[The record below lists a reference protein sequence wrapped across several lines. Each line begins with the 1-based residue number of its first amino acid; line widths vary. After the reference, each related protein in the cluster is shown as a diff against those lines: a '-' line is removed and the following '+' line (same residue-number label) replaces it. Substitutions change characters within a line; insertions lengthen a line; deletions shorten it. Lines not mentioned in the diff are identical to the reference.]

1 MRSPSPR
8 PWKAVANCKPE
19 HTGSLVCFFAIREN
33 NMTEYLL
40 IGVLALLV
48 IAIALLIALL
58 ARQSRL
64 NREQDQQNR
73 RIADYLKNLGYEVF
87 DELDAQRAD
96 SLSTL
101 QQTGDRITA
110 SMTHL
115 SQSQTTLLE
124 SMQRQLLLSTRNQ
137 EERVGQMSVGVNE
150 TLAQLDARMEQVR
163 QATATGMENL
173 RQENTRQLT
182 DMRRSM
188 DERLTQSLDKKLN
201 ESFALVS
208 QRLEQVYKGLGEMQT
223 LATGVGDLKKV
234 LTNVKTR
241 GIWGEM
247 QLGNLL
253 CAVLTKEQYAEN
265 IAVVPGSLER
275 VEFAVRLPGKDT
287 DTVYLPIDSKFPVED
302 YARLQEASQSG
313 DIAAV
318 DAARKALLQQIR
330 TEAKRISGKYIAPPH
345 TTDFAVMF
353 LPVEGLYAEVVQ
365 QSDLVD
371 SIQREQR
378 VVIAGPST
386 FSALLN
392 ALQMGFR
399 TLAIEKR
406 SGEVWKLLG
415 TVKADFGAFSDVL
428 EKTQLRLRQA
438 SESIDSAFVKT
449 RNIQRHLG
457 RVESAGYDG
466 MLPESTEE

>member
-1 MRSPSPR
+1 M
-8 PWKAVANCKPE
+8 
-19 HTGSLVCFFAIREN
+19 
-33 NMTEYLL
+33 EYLL
-40 IGVLALLV
+40 IAITALLTV
-48 IAIALLIALL
+48 AIVLLIVLL
-58 ARQSRL
+58 VRQSKL
-64 NREQDQQNR
+64 NRDQKQQNHQF
-73 RIADYLKNLGYEVF
+73 ADYLKNFGYDVF
-87 DELDAQRAD
+87 DELDAQKDAN
-96 SLSTL
+96 TAAM
-101 QQTGDRITA
+101 QQVGDRINA
-110 SMTHL
+110 AMAHMA
-115 SQSQTTLLE
+115 QSQTALLE

-137 EERVGQMSVGVNE
+137 EERIGQMSTSVNE

-163 QATATGMENL
+163 RAIAEGLEAL
-173 RQENTRQLT
+173 RQENTRQLNE
-182 DMRRSM
+182 MRRSV

-223 LATGVGDLKKV
+223 LATGVGDLKRV

-253 CAVLTKEQYAEN
+253 SAVLTPEQYAEN
-265 IAVVPGSLER
+265 VAVVPGSQER
-275 VEFAVRLPGKDT
+275 VEFAVRLPGKDA
-287 DTVYLPIDSKFPVED
+287 DVVWLPIDSKFPVED
-302 YARLQEASQSG
+302 YVRLQEASQSG
-313 DIAAV
+313 DAAAV
-318 DAARKALLQQIR
+318 DAARKALMQQIR
-330 TEAKRISGKYIAPPH
+330 LEARRISGKYIAPPH

-365 QSDLVD
+365 QTDLVD
-371 SIQREQR
+371 AIQREQR

-428 EKTQLRLRQA
+428 EKTQMRLRQA

-449 RNIQRHLG
+449 RTIQRHLG
-457 RVESAGYDG
+457 QVESAGMDG
-466 MLPESTEE
+466 ALPAGEQEDA

>member
-1 MRSPSPR
+1 M
-8 PWKAVANCKPE
+8 
-19 HTGSLVCFFAIREN
+19 
-33 NMTEYLL
+33 EYLL
-40 IGVLALLV
+40 IAIAALLTV
-48 IAIALLIALL
+48 AIALLIVLL
-58 ARQSRL
+58 VRQSKL
-64 NREQDQQNR
+64 NRDQEQQNHQF
-73 RIADYLKNLGYEVF
+73 ADYLKNFGYDMF
-87 DELDAQRAD
+87 DELDAQRDGNNAAM
-96 SLSTL
+96 L
-101 QQTGDRITA
+101 QTGERITA
-110 SMTHL
+110 AMSHM

-137 EERVGQMSVGVNE
+137 EERIGQMSTGVNE

-163 QATATGMENL
+163 RAIAEGLEAL
-173 RQENTRQLT
+173 RQENTRQLNE
-182 DMRRSM
+182 MRRSV

-223 LATGVGDLKKV
+223 LATGVGDLKRV

-253 CAVLTKEQYAEN
+253 SAVLTPEQYAEN
-265 IAVVPGSLER
+265 VAVVPGSQER
-275 VEFAVRLPGKDT
+275 VEFAVRLPGKDA
-287 DTVYLPIDSKFPVED
+287 DVVWLPIDSKFPVED

-313 DIAAV
+313 DAAAV
-318 DAARKALLQQIR
+318 DAARKALMQQIKL
-330 TEAKRISGKYIAPPH
+330 EARRISGKYIAPPH

-365 QSDLVD
+365 QTDLVD
-371 SIQREQR
+371 AIQREQR

-449 RNIQRHLG
+449 RTIQRHLG
-457 RVESAGYDG
+457 QVESAGKDG
-466 MLPESTEE
+466 ALPAGEQEDA

>member
-1 MRSPSPR
+1 M
-8 PWKAVANCKPE
+8 
-19 HTGSLVCFFAIREN
+19 
-33 NMTEYLL
+33 EYLL
-40 IGVLALLV
+40 IAITALLV
-48 IAIALLIALL
+48 VAIALLIVLL
-58 ARQSRL
+58 VRQSRL
-64 NREQDQQNR
+64 NRDQEHQNHQM
-73 RIADYLKNLGYEVF
+73 ADYLKNFGYDVF
-87 DELDAQRAD
+87 DELDAQRDGNTAAM
-96 SLSTL
+96 

-110 SMTHL
+110 AMSHMG
-115 SQSQTTLLE
+115 QSHTALLE

-137 EERVGQMSVGVNE
+137 EERIGQMSTGMNE
-150 TLAQLDARMEQVR
+150 ILTQLDGRMEQVR
-163 QATATGMENL
+163 RATAEGLDSL

-182 DMRRSM
+182 EMRRSV
-188 DERLTQSLDKKLN
+188 DERLTQSLDKRLN

-223 LATGVGDLKKV
+223 LATGVGDLKRV

-247 QLGNLL
+247 QLGSLL
-253 CAVLTKEQYAEN
+253 SAVLTQEQYAEN
-265 IAVVPGSLER
+265 VAVVPGSQER
-275 VEFAVRLPGKDT
+275 VEFAVRLPGKDA
-287 DTVYLPIDSKFPVED
+287 DVVWLPIDSKFPVED
-302 YARLQEASQSG
+302 YARLQDASQSG
-313 DIAAV
+313 DASAV
-318 DAARKALLQQIR
+318 EVARKALMQQIR
-330 TEAKRISGKYIAPPH
+330 LEARRIAGKYIAPPH

-365 QSDLVD
+365 QADLVD
-371 SIQREQR
+371 LIQREQR

-415 TVKADFGAFSDVL
+415 TVKADFGTFSEVL

-449 RNIQRHLG
+449 RTIQRHLG
-457 RVESAGYDG
+457 QVESAGMDG
-466 MLPESTEE
+466 ALPPHEE

>member
-1 MRSPSPR
+1 
-8 PWKAVANCKPE
+8 
-19 HTGSLVCFFAIREN
+19 
-33 NMTEYLL
+33 MTEYLL
-40 IGVLALLV
+40 IAVLALLAV
-48 IAIALLIALL
+48 TVTLLIVVIV
-58 ARQSRL
+58 RQRNL
-64 NREQDQQNR
+64 TQTQDQQNR
-73 RIADYLKNLGYEVF
+73 RIADYLQQFGYEVF

-96 SLSTL
+96 NLSTL

-110 SMTHL
+110 AMSHMG
-115 SQSQTTLLE
+115 QSQTTLLE

-137 EERVGQMSVGVNE
+137 EERVGQMSTGVNE

-163 QATATGMENL
+163 KSTAEGMDNL

-182 DMRRSM
+182 DMRRAM
-188 DERLTQSLDKKLN
+188 DERLTQSLDKRLN

-223 LATGVGDLKKV
+223 LATGVGDLKRV

-247 QLGNLL
+247 QLGALL
-253 CAVLTKEQYAEN
+253 SSVLTQDQYAEN
-265 IAVVPGSLER
+265 VAVVPGSLER
-275 VEFAVRLPGKDT
+275 VEFAVRLPGKDA
-287 DTVYLPIDSKFPVED
+287 DVVYLPIDSKFPMED
-302 YARLQEASQSG
+302 YARLQEASATADAS
-313 DIAAV
+313 AV

-330 TEAKRISGKYIAPPH
+330 LEAKRIASKYIAPPH

-365 QSDLVD
+365 QIDLVD
-371 SIQREQR
+371 AIQREQR
-378 VVIAGPST
+378 VIIAGPST

-415 TVKADFGAFSDVL
+415 TVKADFGAFADVL

-449 RNIQRHLG
+449 RTIQRHLG
-457 RVESAGYDG
+457 RVESAGQGAALDPPKG
-466 MLPESTEE
+466 VTPSGLPFCD

>member
-1 MRSPSPR
+1 
-8 PWKAVANCKPE
+8 
-19 HTGSLVCFFAIREN
+19 
-33 NMTEYLL
+33 MTEYLL

-73 RIADYLKNLGYEVF
+73 RIADYLKNFGYEVF

-137 EERVGQMSVGVNE
+137 EERVGQMSVGMNE

-223 LATGVGDLKKV
+223 LATGVGDLKRV

-253 CAVLTKEQYAEN
+253 SSVLTSDQYDEN
-265 IAVVPGSLER
+265 VAVVPGSSER
-275 VEFAVRLPGKDT
+275 VEFAVRLPGKDA
-287 DTVYLPIDSKFPVED
+287 DVVWLPIDSKFPVED

-313 DIAAV
+313 DAAAV
-318 DAARKALLQQIR
+318 DAARKALMQQIKL
-330 TEAKRISGKYIAPPH
+330 EAKRIASKYIAPPP
-345 TTDFAVMF
+345 TTDFAIMF

-365 QSDLVD
+365 QTDLVD
-371 SIQREQR
+371 AIQREQR

-428 EKTQLRLRQA
+428 EKTQMRLRQA

-449 RNIQRHLG
+449 RTIQRHLG
-457 RVESAGYDG
+457 QVESAGMDG
-466 MLPESTEE
+466 NLLTTEE

>member
-1 MRSPSPR
+1 
-8 PWKAVANCKPE
+8 
-19 HTGSLVCFFAIREN
+19 
-33 NMTEYLL
+33 MTEYLL
-40 IGVLALLV
+40 IAIIALLV
-48 IAIALLIALL
+48 VAVTLLIVLMV
-58 ARQSRL
+58 RQGRL
-64 NREQDQQNR
+64 NRDQEQQNR
-73 RIADYLKNLGYEVF
+73 QIADYLKNFGYDVF
-87 DELDAQRAD
+87 DELDAQKANNTAA
-96 SLSTL
+96 LH
-101 QQTGDRITA
+101 QTGERITA
-110 SMTHL
+110 AMAHMG
-115 SQSQTTLLE
+115 QSQTTLLE

-137 EERVGQMSVGVNE
+137 EERVGQMSTGVNE
-150 TLAQLDARMEQVR
+150 TLAQLDARMAQVR
-163 QATATGMENL
+163 RATAEGMENL

-188 DERLTQSLDKKLN
+188 DERLTQSLDKRLN

-223 LATGVGDLKKV
+223 LANGVGDLKRV

-253 CAVLTKEQYAEN
+253 SSVLTAEQYAEN
-265 IAVVPGSLER
+265 VAVVPGSLER
-275 VEFAVRLPGKDT
+275 VEFAVRLPGKDA

-313 DIAAV
+313 DAASV
-318 DAARKALLQQIR
+318 DAARKALMQQIR
-330 TEAKRISGKYIAPPH
+330 TEAKRIAGKYIAPPH
-345 TTDFAVMF
+345 TTDFAIMF

-365 QSDLVD
+365 QADLVEA
-371 SIQREQR
+371 IQREMR
-378 VVIAGPST
+378 VVIAGPNT
-386 FSALLN
+386 FAALLN

-406 SGEVWKLLG
+406 SGGVWKLLG

-438 SESIDSAFVKT
+438 SESIESAFVKT
-449 RNIQRHLG
+449 RTIQRHLG
-457 RVESAGYDG
+457 QVESAGMDG
-466 MLPESTEE
+466 NLLTTEE

>member
-1 MRSPSPR
+1 
-8 PWKAVANCKPE
+8 
-19 HTGSLVCFFAIREN
+19 
-33 NMTEYLL
+33 MTEYFLIAILTLLL
-40 IGVLALLV
+40 IAV
-48 IAIALLIALL
+48 ALLIALL

-73 RIADYLKNLGYEVF
+73 RMADYLKNFGYEIF
-87 DELDAQRAD
+87 DKLDAQRAD

-110 SMTHL
+110 SMAHL

-137 EERVGQMSVGVNE
+137 EERIGQMSAGVNE
-150 TLAQLDARMEQVR
+150 TLTQLDTRMEQVR
-163 QATATGMENL
+163 QATSAGMENL
-173 RQENTRQLT
+173 RQENSRQLT

-188 DERLTQSLDKKLN
+188 DERLTASLDKKLN

-208 QRLEQVYKGLGEMQT
+208 QRLEQVYRGLGEMQT
-223 LATGVGDLKKV
+223 LAAGVGDLKRV

-247 QLGNLL
+247 QLGSLL
-253 CAVLTKEQYAEN
+253 SAVLTKEQYAEN
-265 IAVVPGSLER
+265 IAVVPGSQER
-275 VEFAVRLPGKDT
+275 VEFAVRLPGKDI
-287 DTVYLPIDSKFPVED
+287 DCVYLPIDSKFPVED
-302 YARLQEASQSG
+302 YARLQEAAQSG
-313 DIAAV
+313 DAAAV
-318 DAARKALLQQIR
+318 DAARKALMQQIR
-330 TEAKRISGKYIAPPH
+330 TEARRISGKYIAPPH
-345 TTDFAVMF
+345 TTDFAIMF

-365 QSDLVD
+365 QIDLVD
-371 SIQREQR
+371 TIQRELR

-415 TVKADFGAFSDVL
+415 TVKADFGAFTDVL

-466 MLPESTEE
+466 ILPEPTEE

>member
-1 MRSPSPR
+1 
-8 PWKAVANCKPE
+8 
-19 HTGSLVCFFAIREN
+19 
-33 NMTEYLL
+33 MTEYLL
-40 IGVLALLV
+40 IAIIALLV
-48 IAIALLIALL
+48 VAVTLLIVLMV
-58 ARQSRL
+58 RQGRL
-64 NREQDQQNR
+64 NRDQEQQNR
-73 RIADYLKNLGYEVF
+73 QIADYLKNFGYDVF
-87 DELDAQRAD
+87 DELDAQKANNTAA
-96 SLSTL
+96 LH
-101 QQTGDRITA
+101 QTGERITA
-110 SMTHL
+110 AMAHMG
-115 SQSQTTLLE
+115 QSQTTLLE

-137 EERVGQMSVGVNE
+137 EERVGQMSTGVNE

-163 QATATGMENL
+163 RATAEVMENL

-182 DMRRSM
+182 DMRRSL
-188 DERLTQSLDKKLN
+188 DERLTQSLDKRLN

-223 LATGVGDLKKV
+223 LANGVGDLKRV

-253 CAVLTKEQYAEN
+253 SSVLTAEQYAEN
-265 IAVVPGSLER
+265 VAVVPGSLER
-275 VEFAVRLPGKDT
+275 VEFAVRLPGKDA

-313 DIAAV
+313 DAASV
-318 DAARKALLQQIR
+318 DAARKALMQQIR
-330 TEAKRISGKYIAPPH
+330 TEAKRIAGKYIAPPH
-345 TTDFAVMF
+345 TTDFAIMF

-365 QSDLVD
+365 QSDVVEA
-371 SIQREQR
+371 IQREQR
-378 VVIAGPST
+378 VVIAGPNT
-386 FSALLN
+386 FTALLN

-406 SGEVWKLLG
+406 SSEVWKLLG

-449 RNIQRHLG
+449 RTIQRHLG
-457 RVESAGYDG
+457 AVESAGLDG
-466 MLPESTEE
+466 KVPTGREES

>member
-1 MRSPSPR
+1 
-8 PWKAVANCKPE
+8 
-19 HTGSLVCFFAIREN
+19 
-33 NMTEYLL
+33 MTEYLL
-40 IGVLALLV
+40 IAIIALLV
-48 IAIALLIALL
+48 VAVTLLIVLMV
-58 ARQSRL
+58 RQGRL
-64 NREQDQQNR
+64 NRDQEQQNR
-73 RIADYLKNLGYEVF
+73 QMTDYLKNFGYDVF
-87 DELDAQRAD
+87 DELDAQKANNTAA
-96 SLSTL
+96 LH
-101 QQTGDRITA
+101 QTGERITA
-110 SMTHL
+110 AMAHMG
-115 SQSQTTLLE
+115 QSQTTLLE

-137 EERVGQMSVGVNE
+137 EERVGQMSTGVNE

-163 QATATGMENL
+163 RATREGMENL
-173 RQENTRQLT
+173 RQENTRQLS

-188 DERLTQSLDKKLN
+188 DERLTQSLDKRLN

-223 LATGVGDLKKV
+223 LATGVGDLKRV

-247 QLGNLL
+247 QLGSLL
-253 CAVLTKEQYAEN
+253 SAVLTQEQYAEN
-265 IAVVPGSLER
+265 VAVVPGSQER
-275 VEFAVRLPGKDT
+275 VEFAVCLPGKES

-302 YARLQEASQSG
+302 YARLQEASQTG
-313 DIAAV
+313 DAATV
-318 DAARKALLQQIR
+318 DAARKALMQQIKL
-330 TEAKRISGKYIAPPH
+330 EAKRIAGKYIAPPH

-365 QSDLVD
+365 QVDLVD
-371 SIQREQR
+371 AIQREQR

-415 TVKADFGAFSDVL
+415 TVKKDFGAFTEVL

-449 RNIQRHLG
+449 RTIQRHLG
-457 RVESAGYDG
+457 QVEAGGMDG
-466 MLPESTEE
+466 ALPANEDS

>member
-1 MRSPSPR
+1 
-8 PWKAVANCKPE
+8 
-19 HTGSLVCFFAIREN
+19 
-33 NMTEYLL
+33 MTEYLL

-73 RIADYLKNLGYEVF
+73 RIADYLKNFGYEVF

-253 CAVLTKEQYAEN
+253 CAVLTKDQYAEN

-275 VEFAVRLPGKDT
+275 VEFAVRLPGKDS

-365 QSDLVD
+365 QTDLVD
-371 SIQREQR
+371 GIQREQR

>member
-1 MRSPSPR
+1 
-8 PWKAVANCKPE
+8 
-19 HTGSLVCFFAIREN
+19 
-33 NMTEYLL
+33 MTEYLL
-40 IGVLALLV
+40 IAILALLAV
-48 IAIALLIALL
+48 TVTLLIVVIV
-58 ARQSRL
+58 RQRNL
-64 NREQDQQNR
+64 TQTQDQQNR
-73 RIADYLKNLGYEVF
+73 RIADYLQQFGYEVF

-96 SLSTL
+96 NLSTL

-110 SMTHL
+110 AMSHMG
-115 SQSQTTLLE
+115 QSQTTLLE

-137 EERVGQMSVGVNE
+137 EERVGQMSTGVNE

-163 QATATGMENL
+163 KSTAEGMDNL
-173 RQENTRQLT
+173 RQENTRQLS
-182 DMRRSM
+182 DMRRAM
-188 DERLTQSLDKKLN
+188 DERLTQSLDKRLN

-223 LATGVGDLKKV
+223 LATGVGDLKRV

-247 QLGNLL
+247 QLGALL
-253 CAVLTKEQYAEN
+253 SSVLTQDQYAEN
-265 IAVVPGSLER
+265 VAVVPGSLER
-275 VEFAVRLPGKDT
+275 VEFAVRLPGKDA
-287 DTVYLPIDSKFPVED
+287 DVVYLPIDSKFPMED
-302 YARLQEASQSG
+302 YARLQEASATADAS
-313 DIAAV
+313 AV

-330 TEAKRISGKYIAPPH
+330 LEAKRIASKYIAPPH

-365 QSDLVD
+365 QIDLVD
-371 SIQREQR
+371 AIQREQR
-378 VVIAGPST
+378 VIIAGPST

-415 TVKADFGAFSDVL
+415 TVKADFGAFADVL

-449 RNIQRHLG
+449 RTIQRHLG
-457 RVESAGYDG
+457 RVESAGQGAALDPPKG
-466 MLPESTEE
+466 VTPSGLPFCD

>member
-1 MRSPSPR
+1 
-8 PWKAVANCKPE
+8 
-19 HTGSLVCFFAIREN
+19 
-33 NMTEYLL
+33 MTEYLL
-40 IGVLALLV
+40 IGVLALLTV
-48 IAIALLIALL
+48 AVALLIALL
-58 ARQSRL
+58 VRQGRL

-73 RIADYLKNLGYEVF
+73 RMADYLKNFGYEVF
-87 DELDAQRAD
+87 DELDAQRD
-96 SLSTL
+96 SNAAAL

-110 SMTHL
+110 SMAHL
-115 SQSQTTLLE
+115 GQSQTTLLE

-137 EERVGQMSVGVNE
+137 EERIGQMSSGVNE
-150 TLAQLDARMEQVR
+150 TLAQLDGRMEQVR

-173 RQENTRQLT
+173 RQENTRQLA

-208 QRLEQVYKGLGEMQT
+208 QRLEQVYRGLGEMQT
-223 LATGVGDLKKV
+223 LATGVGDLKRV

-247 QLGNLL
+247 QLGSLL
-253 CAVLTKEQYAEN
+253 GAVLTKEQYAEN
-265 IAVVPGSLER
+265 IAVAPGSPER
-275 VEFAVRLPGKDT
+275 VEFAVRLPGKDA
-287 DTVYLPIDSKFPVED
+287 DVVWLPIDSKFPVED

-313 DIAAV
+313 DAAQV
-318 DAARKALLQQIR
+318 DAARKALMQQIR
-330 TEAKRISGKYIAPPH
+330 TEARRIAGKYIQPPH

-371 SIQREQR
+371 LIQREQR

-449 RNIQRHLG
+449 RTIQRHLG
-457 RVESAGYDG
+457 QMEAGGIDG
-466 MLPESTEE
+466 KLPAQEQEEP

>member
-1 MRSPSPR
+1 
-8 PWKAVANCKPE
+8 
-19 HTGSLVCFFAIREN
+19 
-33 NMTEYLL
+33 MTEYLL

-64 NREQDQQNR
+64 NREHDQQNR
-73 RIADYLKNLGYEVF
+73 RIADYLKNFGYEVF

-241 GIWGEM
+241 GIWGEI

-265 IAVVPGSLER
+265 IAVVPGNLER

>member
-1 MRSPSPR
+1 
-8 PWKAVANCKPE
+8 
-19 HTGSLVCFFAIREN
+19 
-33 NMTEYLL
+33 MTEYLL

-73 RIADYLKNLGYEVF
+73 RIADYLKNLGYEMF

-208 QRLEQVYKGLGEMQT
+208 QRLEQVYKGLGEMQM

-302 YARLQEASQSG
+302 YARLQEASQAG

-353 LPVEGLYAEVVQ
+353 LPVEGLYAEVMQ
-365 QSDLVD
+365 QTDLVD

-438 SESIDSAFVKT
+438 SESIDSAFAKT

-466 MLPESTEE
+466 MLPESSEE

>member
-1 MRSPSPR
+1 M
-8 PWKAVANCKPE
+8 
-19 HTGSLVCFFAIREN
+19 
-33 NMTEYLL
+33 EYLL
-40 IGVLALLV
+40 IAIAALLTV
-48 IAIALLIALL
+48 VIALLIVLL
-58 ARQSRL
+58 VRQSKL
-64 NREQDQQNR
+64 NRDQEQQNHQF
-73 RIADYLKNLGYEVF
+73 ADYLKNFGYDVF
-87 DELDAQRAD
+87 DELDAQKDAN
-96 SLSTL
+96 TAAM
-101 QQTGDRITA
+101 QQVGDRINA
-110 SMTHL
+110 AMAHMA
-115 SQSQTTLLE
+115 QSQTALLE

-137 EERVGQMSVGVNE
+137 EERIGQMSTSVNE

-163 QATATGMENL
+163 RAIAEGLEAL
-173 RQENTRQLT
+173 RQENTRQLNE
-182 DMRRSM
+182 MRRSV

-223 LATGVGDLKKV
+223 LATGVGDLKRV

-253 CAVLTKEQYAEN
+253 SAVLTPEQYAEN
-265 IAVVPGSLER
+265 VAVVPGSQER
-275 VEFAVRLPGKDT
+275 VEFAVRLPGKDA
-287 DTVYLPIDSKFPVED
+287 DVVWLPIDSKFPVED

-313 DIAAV
+313 DAAAV
-318 DAARKALLQQIR
+318 DAARKALMQQIKL
-330 TEAKRISGKYIAPPH
+330 EARRISGKYIAPPH

-365 QSDLVD
+365 QTDLVD
-371 SIQREQR
+371 AIQREQR

-428 EKTQLRLRQA
+428 EKTQMRLRQA

-449 RNIQRHLG
+449 RTIQRHLG
-457 RVESAGYDG
+457 QVESAGMDG
-466 MLPESTEE
+466 ALPAGEQEDA

>member
-1 MRSPSPR
+1 
-8 PWKAVANCKPE
+8 
-19 HTGSLVCFFAIREN
+19 
-33 NMTEYLL
+33 MTEYLL
-40 IGVLALLV
+40 IGILGLLTV
-48 IAIALLIALL
+48 AVVLLIAVLV
-58 ARQSRL
+58 RQGRM
-64 NREQDQQNR
+64 NRSNR
-73 RIADYLKNLGYEVF
+73 RSADDFNRLCNDML
-87 DELDAQRAD
+87 DELDALQAD
-96 SLSTL
+96 HVTSM

-110 SMTHL
+110 SMAHL
-115 SQSQTTLLE
+115 GQSQTTLLE

-137 EERVGQMSVGVNE
+137 EERIGQMSSGVNE
-150 TLAQLDARMEQVR
+150 TLAQLDGRMEQVR
-163 QATATGMENL
+163 KATSDGMESL
-173 RQENTRQLT
+173 RLENTRQLT

-188 DERLTQSLDKKLN
+188 DERLTQSLDKRLN
-201 ESFALVS
+201 ESFSLVS

-223 LATGVGDLKKV
+223 LATGVGDLKRV

-247 QLGNLL
+247 QLGSLL
-253 CAVLTKEQYAEN
+253 SAVLTKEQYAEN
-265 IAVVPGSLER
+265 VAVIPGSLER
-275 VEFAVRLPGKDT
+275 VEFAVRLPGKDA
-287 DTVYLPIDSKFPVED
+287 DVVWLPIDSKFPVED
-302 YARLQEASQSG
+302 YARLQEATTTG
-313 DIAAV
+313 DAAAV
-318 DAARKALLQQIR
+318 EAARRALMQQIKL
-330 TEAKRISGKYIAPPH
+330 EAKRIADKYIQPPH

-365 QSDLVD
+365 HSDLVD
-371 SIQREQR
+371 LVQREQR

-386 FSALLN
+386 FTALLN

-466 MLPESTEE
+466 MLPESTED

>member
-1 MRSPSPR
+1 
-8 PWKAVANCKPE
+8 
-19 HTGSLVCFFAIREN
+19 
-33 NMTEYLL
+33 MTEYLL
-40 IGVLALLV
+40 IAVLALLAV
-48 IAIALLIALL
+48 TVSLLIVVIV
-58 ARQSRL
+58 RQRNL
-64 NREQDQQNR
+64 TQTQDQQNR
-73 RIADYLKNLGYEVF
+73 RIADYLQQFGYEVF

-96 SLSTL
+96 NLSTL

-110 SMTHL
+110 AMSHMG
-115 SQSQTTLLE
+115 QSQTTLLE

-137 EERVGQMSVGVNE
+137 EERVGQMSTGVNE

-163 QATATGMENL
+163 KSTAEGMDNL

-182 DMRRSM
+182 DMRRAM
-188 DERLTQSLDKKLN
+188 DERLTQSLDKRLN

-223 LATGVGDLKKV
+223 LATGVGDLKRV

-247 QLGNLL
+247 QLGALL
-253 CAVLTKEQYAEN
+253 SSVLTQDQYAEN
-265 IAVVPGSLER
+265 VAVVPGSLER
-275 VEFAVRLPGKDT
+275 VEFAVRLPGKDA
-287 DTVYLPIDSKFPVED
+287 DVVYLPIDSKFPMED
-302 YARLQEASQSG
+302 YARLQEASATADAS
-313 DIAAV
+313 AV

-330 TEAKRISGKYIAPPH
+330 LEAKRIASKYIAPPH

-365 QSDLVD
+365 QIDLVD
-371 SIQREQR
+371 AIQREQR
-378 VVIAGPST
+378 VIIAGPST

-415 TVKADFGAFSDVL
+415 TVKADFGAFADVL

-449 RNIQRHLG
+449 RTIQRHLG
-457 RVESAGYDG
+457 RVESAGQGAALDPPKG
-466 MLPESTEE
+466 VTPSGLPFCD